1 MTAIFS
7 KPGIVTVSYNARRNY
22 VLFDWTS
29 FAVTLDEIRT
39 LHAAALAAAQKHN
52 CRTYVAETAKVTNTL
67 RQDVIE
73 WWGTVW
79 VPRLAEAG
87 LRAIITVQPTSAIA
101 SLSTRSWQRTVVEGI
116 TMINVGSLP
125 DAEAALAS
133 LAAETPAR

>member
-7 KPGIVTVSYNARRNY
+7 KPGIVTVSYNANKNY

-29 FAVTLDEIRT
+29 FAVTLDEIKT
-39 LHAAALAAAQKHN
+39 LHTAALRAAESHS
-52 CRTYVAETAKVTNTL
+52 CRTYIAETSKVTNTL

-73 WWGTVW
+73 WWGSVW
-79 VPRLAEAG
+79 VPRLAKAG

-101 SLSTRSWQRTVVEGI
+101 SLSTRSWQRTVIEGI
-116 TMINVGSLP
+116 TMINVGSLA

-133 LAAETPAR
+133 LSAETSSR